1 MVTGLTADIFVQ
13 LTTTLAHLS
22 GLKNRTNSANL
33 SLPFD
38 LTPKGRKGLTKPQP
52 SPLTSHLKVGMTL
65 ANLSLPFHL
74 TAKGRKDLIKPQPS
88 PLTSLLK
95 IGMT

>member
-38 LTPKGRKGLTKPQP
+38 LTPKGRNVLINPQP
-52 SPLTSHLKVGMTL
+52 SPLTSHLRVGMSL
-65 ANLSLPFHL
+65 SNLSP
-74 TAKGRKDLIKPQPS
+74 
-88 PLTSLLK
+88 PL
-95 IGMT
+95 

>member
-22 GLKNRTNSANL
+22 GLKNRTSSTNL

-38 LTPKGRKGLTKPQP
+38 LTPKGRNDLIKPQP
-52 SPLTSHLKVGMTL
+52 SPLTSHLKIGMTL
-65 ANLSLPFHL
+65 SNLSPLLLPH
-74 TAKGRKDLIKPQPS
+74 I
-88 PLTSLLK
+88 
-95 IGMT
+95 

>member
-22 GLKNRTNSANL
+22 GLKNRTSTANL

-38 LTPKGRKGLTKPQP
+38 LTPKGRNDLIKPQP
-52 SPLTSHLKVGMTL
+52 SPLTSHLKVGGPYQTS
-65 ANLSLPFHL
+65 A
-74 TAKGRKDLIKPQPS
+74 S
-88 PLTSLLK
+88 PLTSHLK
-95 IGMT
+95 VGMTLSNLSPPL